1 LTLTAQIRPL
11 FPSMSNYFRMFE
23 NVILF
28 SGHERKD
35 LPPMDWGDK
44 GVKGTLAIAQK
55 MADRCL

>member
-1 LTLTAQIRPL
+1 
-11 FPSMSNYFRMFE
+11 MFE

-44 GVKGTLAIAQK
+44 GLKGTLVIAQK

>member
-1 LTLTAQIRPL
+1 
-11 FPSMSNYFRMFE
+11 MSNYFRMFE

-44 GVKGTLAIAQK
+44 GVKGTLAMAQK
-55 MADRCL
+55 WLIHVFDGALGKPNHMT